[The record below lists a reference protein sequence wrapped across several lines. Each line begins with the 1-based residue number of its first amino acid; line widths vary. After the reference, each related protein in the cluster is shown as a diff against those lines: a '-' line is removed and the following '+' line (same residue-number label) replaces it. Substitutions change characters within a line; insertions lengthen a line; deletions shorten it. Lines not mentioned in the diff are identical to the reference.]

1 MGLEETKNMTLS
13 NFKQRAPKVKIS
25 NAFIN
30 FLFNFFSPFRLQY
43 CGYFLTKACRMDIT
57 AKITKLHQISV
68 ENHTVGN
75 KKSKHFYYFHS
86 FFVVVY
92 KLLLS
97 SKERLFSI
105 LCHLEG
111 SVSCSSSVLP
121 IEDRRVIGSL
131 LLLLSAFSPYLP

>member
-1 MGLEETKNMTLS
+1 
-13 NFKQRAPKVKIS
+13 
-25 NAFIN
+25 
-30 FLFNFFSPFRLQY
+30 
-43 CGYFLTKACRMDIT
+43 MDIT

-105 LCHLEG
+105 SCHLEG